1 MSAAL
6 RPALRSFAIPNYR
19 RYFLGQLVSL
29 SGTWMQVVAEMWLVL
44 RLTHSGVAVGIAAA
58 LQFAPMLIGGAWG
71 GLIADRF
78 DKRRLLTATQT
89 AMALPAL
96 ALLALTATGAIELW
110 MLFALICARGA
121 VNAIDNPARQA
132 FLVEL
137 VGPDRLVNAVS
148 LGSALINGARTIGPA
163 LAGVVIATVGVE
175 PCFALNALSFA
186 AMIYA
191 LRGMDVAKL
200 RRVPP
205 ARRERGQL
213 RSGLRYV
220 RATPA
225 LWIPLALMAIVG
237 TFTFNFQTLLPLLA
251 TFGFGGGASA
261 YAALTTAMGL
271 GAIAGAI
278 ANGTRAQVRPALLA
292 GAAAAF
298 GALVLVAATA
308 PTVGLAALALMP
320 VGAASVIF
328 AASVNSFLQLAVAPE
343 MRGRVM
349 ALYSVVFLG
358 STPIGGPLMG
368 WISGAAGPRAAL
380 ALGGLVALGAAVWAR
395 AAFARAAMTE
405 SAASRPGTSPT
416 GGPAPAPSCS
426 TSRC

>member
-1 MSAAL
+1 VSGL
-6 RPALRSFAIPNYR
+6 RPALRSFDVPNYR
-19 RYFLGQLVSL
+19 RYFAGQLVSL

-44 RLTHSGVAVGIAAA
+44 QLTHSGFAVGVGAA
-58 LQFAPMLIGGAWG
+58 LQFAPMLLVGAWG

-78 DKRRLLTATQT
+78 DKRRLLIATQT

-96 ALLALTATGAIELW
+96 LLLALTASGAIELW
-110 MLFALICARGA
+110 MLYLLIFARGA
-121 VNAIDNPARQA
+121 VNAVDNPARQA

-148 LGSALINGARTIGPA
+148 LGSALVNGARTIGPA
-163 LAGVVIATVGVE
+163 IAGVVIATIGVE
-175 PCFALNALSFA
+175 LCFALNALSFA
-186 AMIYA
+186 AMLLA
-191 LRGMDVAKL
+191 LRGMDRAAL

-205 ARRERGQL
+205 AAREAGQL

-220 RATPA
+220 RATPQ

-271 GAIAGAI
+271 GAIAGAV
-278 ANGTRAQVRPALLA
+278 ANGARSRVRPALLS

-298 GALVLVAATA
+298 GALVVAAAAA
-308 PTVGLAALALMP
+308 PSAALATLALVP
-320 VGAASVIF
+320 VGAASVVF
-328 AASVNSFLQLAVAPE
+328 AASLNSYLQLAVAPE

-368 WISGAAGPRAAL
+368 WIAGGAGPRAAL
-380 ALGGLVALGAAVWAR
+380 ALGGLVAIGAGLWAR
-395 AAFARAAMTE
+395 AAFARSGVAAAT
-405 SAASRPGTSPT
+405 
-416 GGPAPAPSCS
+416 
-426 TSRC
+426 

>member
-1 MSAAL
+1 MTDAL
-6 RPALRSFAIPNYR
+6 RPALRSFSVPNYR
-19 RYFLGQLVSL
+19 RYFFGQLVSL
-29 SGTWMQVVAEMWLVL
+29 SGTWMQTVAEMWLVL
-44 RLTHSGVAVGIAAA
+44 QLTHSGVAVGFAAA
-58 LQFAPMLIGGAWG
+58 LQFAPMLLVGAWG

-78 DKRRLLTATQT
+78 PKRRLLIATQT

-110 MLFALICARGA
+110 MLYLLICARGA
-121 VNAIDNPARQA
+121 VNAVDNPARQA

-148 LGSALINGARTIGPA
+148 LGSALINGARTVGPA
-163 LAGVVIATVGVE
+163 LAGVLIATAGVV
-175 PCFALNALSFA
+175 PCFGLNALSFA
-186 AMIYA
+186 AMILALHGMDRAA
-191 LRGMDVAKL
+191 LRS
-200 RRVPP
+200 VPP
-205 ARRERGQL
+205 TPRRPGQL
-213 RSGLRYV
+213 RHGLRYV
-220 RATPA
+220 RATPE

-251 TFGFGGGASA
+251 TFGFGGGAGA

-278 ANGTRAQVRPALLA
+278 ANSARSRVRPALLA

-298 GALVLVAATA
+298 GALVIAAAAA
-308 PTVGLAALALMP
+308 PSLALAALALVP

-328 AASVNSFLQLAVAPE
+328 AASVNSFLQLAVAPH

-368 WISGAAGPRAAL
+368 WIAGAAGPRAAL
-380 ALGGLVALGAAVWAR
+380 ALGGLVALAAAAWAR
-395 AAFARAAMTE
+395 ATFARVGIAAGE
-405 SAASRPGTSPT
+405 
-416 GGPAPAPSCS
+416 PAPA
-426 TSRC
+426 TAA

>member
-1 MSAAL
+1 MT
-6 RPALRSFAIPNYR
+6 PALRSFAVPNYR
-19 RYFLGQLVSL
+19 RYFFGQLVSL
-29 SGTWMQVVAEMWLVL
+29 SGTWMQTVAEMWLVL
-44 RLTHSGVAVGIAAA
+44 QLTHSGVAVGVAAA

-78 DKRRLLTATQT
+78 DKRRLLLVTQT
-89 AMALPAL
+89 LMALPAL

-110 MLFALICARGA
+110 MLLALIFARGA
-121 VNAIDNPARQA
+121 VNAVDNPTRQA

-163 LAGVVIATVGVE
+163 LAGVVIATAGVV
-175 PCFALNALSFA
+175 PCFGLNALSFA
-186 AMIYA
+186 AMIAA
-191 LRGMDVAKL
+191 LRGMDMAAL
-200 RRVPP
+200 RSVPP
-205 ARRERGQL
+205 AARRRGQV

-220 RATPA
+220 HATPE
-225 LWIPLALMAIVG
+225 LRIPLALMAVVG

-251 TFGFGGGASA
+251 TFGYGGGASA

-278 ANGTRAQVRPALLA
+278 ANGARSRVRPAFLA
-292 GAAAAF
+292 GAAATF
-298 GALVLVAATA
+298 GALVVA
-308 PTVGLAALALMP
+308 AALAPGTALAAVVLVP
-320 VGAASVIF
+320 VGAASVVF
-328 AASVNSFLQLAVAPE
+328 AASLNSFLQLAVAPH

-368 WISGAAGPRAAL
+368 WIAGAAGPRVAL
-380 ALGGLVALGAAVWAR
+380 ALGGLVALGAALWAR
-395 AAFARAAMTE
+395 AAFARARV
-405 SAASRPGTSPT
+405 SA
-416 GGPAPAPSCS
+416 
-426 TSRC
+426 

>member
-1 MSAAL
+1 
-6 RPALRSFAIPNYR
+6 
-19 RYFLGQLVSL
+19 
-29 SGTWMQVVAEMWLVL
+29 MQVVAEMWLVL
-44 RLTHSGVAVGIAAA
+44 QLTHSGFAVGVAAA
-58 LQFAPMLIGGAWG
+58 LQFAPMLVGGAMG

-78 DKRRLLTATQT
+78 DKRRLLLVTQT

-110 MLFALICARGA
+110 MLYLLICARGA

-148 LGSALINGARTIGPA
+148 LGSALVNGARTIGPA
-163 LAGVVIATVGVE
+163 LAGIVIATVGVV
-175 PCFALNALSFA
+175 PCFGINALSFA
-186 AMIYA
+186 AMLLA
-191 LRGMDVAKL
+191 LRGMDTAAL
-200 RRVPP
+200 RP
-205 ARRERGQL
+205 ARLTVRKPGQV
-213 RSGLRYV
+213 RNGLRYV
-220 RATPA
+220 HATPE

-251 TFGFGGGASA
+251 TFGFGGGAGA

-278 ANGTRAQVRPALLA
+278 ANGARSRVRPAFLA

-298 GALVLVAATA
+298 GALVLAASTA
-308 PTVGLAALALMP
+308 PSVVYAALALVP

-328 AASVNSFLQLAVAPE
+328 AASVNSYLQLAVAPH

-349 ALYSVVFLG
+349 ALYSIVFMG

-368 WISGAAGPRAAL
+368 WIASAAGPRAAL

-395 AAFARAAMTE
+395 ATFARAGLGE
-405 SAASRPGTSPT
+405 SAGCHPSSPPT
-416 GGPAPAPSCS
+416 GGPEPAPSCS
-426 TSRC
+426 TS

>member
-1 MSAAL
+1 MPADLRAAL
-6 RPALRSFAIPNYR
+6 GRTTFRSLRHPNYR

-44 RLTHSGVAVGIAAA
+44 QLTRSGVAVGVAAA

-78 DKRRLLTATQT
+78 PKRKLLIATQT
-89 AMALPAL
+89 AMAIPAL
-96 ALLALTATGAIELW
+96 TLLALTATDAIARW
-110 MLFALICARGA
+110 MLYLLIFARGA
-121 VNAIDNPARQA
+121 VNAVDNPARQA

-148 LGSALINGARTIGPA
+148 LGSALVNGARTIGPA

-186 AMIYA
+186 AMRVA
-191 LRGMDVAKL
+191 LRGMDATAL
-200 RRVPP
+200 RP
-205 ARRERGQL
+205 APRAARGRRGQI

-220 RATPA
+220 RATPE

-237 TFTFNFQTLLPLLA
+237 TFTFNFQVLLPLLA
-251 TFGFGGGASA
+251 TFSFGGGAAA
-261 YAALTTAMGL
+261 YATLTSAMGV
-271 GAIAGAI
+271 GAIAGAVVNS
-278 ANGTRAQVRPALLA
+278 ARTRVRPALLA

-298 GALVLVAATA
+298 GALVVAAASA
-308 PTVGLAALALMP
+308 PGLAFEALALVP
-320 VGAASVIF
+320 VGAASVVF
-328 AASVNSFLQLAVAPE
+328 AASVNSYLQLAVAPH

-368 WISGAAGPRAAL
+368 WIAGSAGPRAAL
-380 ALGGLVALGAAVWAR
+380 ALGGLVALAAAVWAR
-395 AAFARAAMTE
+395 AAFARADV
-405 SAASRPGTSPT
+405 AAGT
-416 GGPAPAPSCS
+416 PAHVPQEQPA
-426 TSRC
+426 T